1 VIIPDVNV
9 LVYAHRA
16 DAPHHSPYRE
26 WLERTVNQPAS
37 FGIPS
42 LVCSG
47 FLRVVTH
54 PRVFDPPTAAAVALH
69 QIEQLRDRRNFAH
82 IEPGERHWRIFADL
96 CASSGA
102 KGNLIADAYLA
113 AIAIESGS
121 RWATTD
127 RDFARFPGLEWFHPL
142 DG

>member
-1 VIIPDVNV
+1 MIIPDVNV

-16 DAPHHSPYRE
+16 DAPDHSRYRE

-42 LVCSG
+42 LVCG
-47 FLRVVTH
+47 AFLRVVTH
-54 PRVFDPPTAAAVALH
+54 PRVFDPPTAPAVAFR
-69 QIEQLRDRRNFAH
+69 QIERLRGRQNFTR
-82 IEPGERHWRIFADL
+82 IEPDERHWRIFTAL
-96 CASSGA
+96 CADSGV
-102 KGNLIADAYLA
+102 KGNLAADAYLA

-127 RDFARFPGLEWFHPL
+127 RDFARFAGLEWFHPL
-142 DG
+142 DD